1 MLSVVYLL
9 TAFFLVLLNGFFVAA
24 EFAMV
29 KLRHTRVQAIKA
41 KYGLRGRILAQV
53 HNQLDVYLSAC
64 QLGITLASLGL
75 GWIGEPAFADLI
87 SPVFIYMG
95 IISPATIKAAA
106 YFIAFFM
113 ISFLHIVIGELMPK
127 SLAIRQAEKLSLW
140 TALPLYIF
148 YWLMY
153 PAIWVLNASANTLL
167 DKLGLATIHDGEHGY
182 STEELKLILTSPHV
196 HGNLSDEESE
206 ILEHTLEFRDLKVSD
221 VMRPLVDMKA
231 LDITK
236 SFDENLKTMLE
247 NRYSR
252 YPIYENTIH
261 DIKGIIHIKDL
272 LPIYQQETIDFR
284 SIMRPAFN
292 VAHDLSALVLFRQF
306 RQGVSHFAFVYSA
319 RDKLIGF
326 VTLDNLLYAL
336 IGRIG
341 DEFHRTR
348 DEWRITK
355 RGNFLM
361 QGNYSIYTL
370 ERALNIKLPDDEV
383 DTISGLILARLE
395 RLPVKGEKIIFK
407 DFDIKIKKM
416 LGHRIELVKIY
427 PKKTRSSMS

>member
-1 MLSVVYLL
+1 MLSVAYVLI
-9 TAFFLVLLNGFFVAA
+9 AFFLVLLNGFFVAA

-41 KYGLRGRILAQV
+41 KYGMRGRILAQV
-53 HNQLDVYLSAC
+53 HNQLDAYLSAC

-75 GWIGEPAFADLI
+75 GWIGEPAFAHLI
-87 SPVFIYMG
+87 TPVFIYLG
-95 IISPATIKAAA
+95 IISAAAIKAAA
-106 YFIAFFM
+106 YFAAFFI

-167 DKLGLATIHDGEHGY
+167 NKLGLATVHEGEHSY
-182 STEELKLILTSPHV
+182 SAEELKLILSSTHV
-196 HGNLSDEESE
+196 HGNLSEEESE
-206 ILEHTLEFRDLKVSD
+206 ILEHTLEFHDLKVSD
-221 VMRPLVDMKA
+221 VMRPLADMIA

-236 SFDENLKTMLE
+236 SFSINLKTMLE

-252 YPIYENTIH
+252 YPIYENNIH

-272 LPIYQQETIDFR
+272 LPIYKQENIDLKL
-284 SIMRPAFN
+284 IMRPAFK
-292 VAHDLSALVLFRQF
+292 VERDLSALALFRQF
-306 RQGVSHFAFVYSA
+306 RQGISHFALVYSA

-336 IGRIG
+336 IGRMG

-355 RGNFLM
+355 QGNFLM
-361 QGNYSIYTL
+361 QGNYSLYTL
-370 ERALNIKLPDDEV
+370 ERALNIKLPDDEI
-383 DTISGLILARLE
+383 DTISGLILARIE
-395 RLPVKGEKIIFK
+395 RLPTRGEKIKFK
-407 DFDIKIKKM
+407 DFDVKIKKM
-416 LGHRIELVKIY
+416 SGPRIELVKIY
-427 PKKTRSSMS
+427 PKKIA